1 MKTKM
6 KASPNWTC
14 KSHDVCSMLVLFQCL
29 ECSRS
34 DDIFDSSSLF
44 ITDGRAVSGHRAAED
59 SSGSHDGVHEIRVQ
73 SATGSKPA
81 GQCLLF
87 I

>member
-1 MKTKM
+1 
-6 KASPNWTC
+6 
-14 KSHDVCSMLVLFQCL
+14 MLLGICN
-29 ECSRS
+29 
-34 DDIFDSSSLF
+34 SSSLF
-44 ITDGRAVSGHRAAED
+44 IADGRAVSGHRAAEE

-87 I
+87 ICSVLVY